1 MLTERSIL
9 SRLASM
15 SKLTDLM
22 DGAIGYFWTALEDF
36 DSLDQAMPGHVR
48 LSDDGDLVLDLLD
61 PQGAPFR
68 EIPLPS
74 SIAATT
80 PVGGAL
86 FLDVRHGRLATTHGG
101 YRVGTRTY
109 RAHGVVAGAPLRS
122 LRSDGFLDVSAFFP
136 GIARWAGVAGSD
148 TTPSKDDQGRLKAL
162 AITVQAAESRGQD
175 LSRGR
180 RLELSTHWQVD
191 GPEDRRTIYAPVEFK
206 ISVSRPAKWTDLVP
220 ALQSIQGLLS
230 LAYDGLVV
238 ADGGRVRMDTDQP
251 LMESPTW
258 WTARLMRRPDGA
270 RAPRSMTE
278 IPNFHLGTIG
288 GIAGLRRWIELTD
301 KHPRATGPLMARHR
315 YGTQN
320 VETRLMEIAAA
331 IEYWVSAH
339 RRSAQWARRSL
350 GKGSFAA
357 NLAARVGNPFAE
369 FVGDPMKWSR
379 KFWSTNN
386 LLKHEPNSEYDGY
399 EVSLLAD
406 TGAVLLQSAL
416 LNRVAR
422 TTVPARV
429 ICDSHRYYHLGAKI
443 RELLLST

>member
-1 MLTERSIL
+1 
-9 SRLASM
+9 
-15 SKLTDLM
+15 
-22 DGAIGYFWTALEDF
+22 
-36 DSLDQAMPGHVR
+36 
-48 LSDDGDLVLDLLD
+48 
-61 PQGAPFR
+61 
-68 EIPLPS
+68 
-74 SIAATT
+74 
-80 PVGGAL
+80 
-86 FLDVRHGRLATTHGG
+86 
-101 YRVGTRTY
+101 
-109 RAHGVVAGAPLRS
+109 
-122 LRSDGFLDVSAFFP
+122 
-136 GIARWAGVAGSD
+136 
-148 TTPSKDDQGRLKAL
+148 
-162 AITVQAAESRGQD
+162 
-175 LSRGR
+175 
-180 RLELSTHWQVD
+180 
-191 GPEDRRTIYAPVEFK
+191 
-206 ISVSRPAKWTDLVP
+206 
-220 ALQSIQGLLS
+220 
-230 LAYDGLVV
+230 
-238 ADGGRVRMDTDQP
+238 
-251 LMESPTW
+251 
-258 WTARLMRRPDGA
+258 
-270 RAPRSMTE
+270 
-278 IPNFHLGTIG
+278 
-288 GIAGLRRWIELTD
+288 
-301 KHPRATGPLMARHR
+301 MARHR